1 MKKTE
6 KKKPVQTM
14 PESVWE
20 SPHTDEFDANISDV
34 KNIVKNLQVN
44 ADSGS
49 EYDSRREAEGKK
61 AE

>member
-14 PESVWE
+14 PKGVWE
-20 SPHTDEFDANISDV
+20 SSHADEFDNNISDV

-44 ADSGS
+44 GASDS
-49 EYDSRREAEGKK
+49 EYDRRKDAGR
-61 AE
+61 

>member
-14 PESVWE
+14 PKGVWE
-20 SPHTDEFDANISDV
+20 SPHADEFDDNISDV
-34 KNIVKNLQVN
+34 KNIVKNLQVY

-61 AE
+61 K